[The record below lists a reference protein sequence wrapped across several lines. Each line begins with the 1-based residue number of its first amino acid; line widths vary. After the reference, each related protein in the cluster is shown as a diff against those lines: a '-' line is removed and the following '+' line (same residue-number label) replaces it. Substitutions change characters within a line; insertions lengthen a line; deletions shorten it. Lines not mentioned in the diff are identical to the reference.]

1 MEISMTL
8 ANETTQTKIFCT
20 NHPQT
25 ETLLRCNKCG
35 RPMCLKC
42 VQRTPVGY
50 RCKECLGQQRA
61 GYYTANTF
69 DYIIAPVVAFILGAM
84 AAFGVG
90 LIGGGI
96 GFFGIIIAIFV
107 GPIAGGIVAEI
118 IRRIS
123 AKRRGR
129 YIALIASV
137 SLVLGAL
144 LVMLVPGLVA
154 LIAGDSRF
162 ILRAFLNI
170 TFWVFLA
177 VAVSTLYARL
187 RA

>member
-1 MEISMTL
+1 M
-8 ANETTQTKIFCT
+8 AAVNETTQTKLYCT

-61 GYYTANTF
+61 GYYTANTI
-69 DYIIAPVVAFILGAM
+69 DHIIAPVIAFILGAVG
-84 AAFGVG
+84 AFG
-90 LIGGGI
+90 LSFIGGGI
-96 GFFGIIIAIFV
+96 GFFGIIIAIFA

-123 AKRRGR
+123 SKRRGR
-129 YIALIASV
+129 YIALLACSAM
-137 SLVLGAL
+137 VLGAL
-144 LVMLVPGLVA
+144 IVAFGPGLLV
-154 LIAGDSRF
+154 LGSRAGASVL
-162 ILRAFLNI
+162 LRSVLNI